1 MERLR
6 YSCNLCFRRFNNG
19 RALGGHMRFH
29 AVSAAATSLL
39 QGGSSASLGQKVEG
53 KEVGASYGLRANPR
67 KSFRLVDP
75 EFASE
80 ELQAGSSVVVQ
91 DRESDTESPTAVH
104 NPVKRQRTSLME
116 AKPESSISDMTPEE
130 DVALSLLMLSRDSS
144 WAAASVDV
152 RPSEGSNEDE
162 DEEEEEGEGEGKVWP
177 SRAPP
182 PLRKGR
188 GRYQSGPCKKVFRSY
203 QALGG
208 HQASHKKTNG
218 HAPATEPG
226 QIYGEADSA
235 DAKIHQCP
243 ICLRVFSSG
252 QALGGHKRAHF
263 TSSLPISVAKS
274 SVPLYPPPRSRLR
287 TSSWVAAASANST
300 SLFDLNSPAT
310 ADDEV
315 ELSAISDME
324 GHI

>member
-1 MERLR
+1 MEQLR
-6 YSCNLCFRRFNNG
+6 YSCNLCFRRFSNG

-29 AVSAAATSLL
+29 AVSTAAASLL
-39 QGGSSASLGQKVEG
+39 PGGSSASLGQKVEG
-53 KEVGASYGLRANPR
+53 KEAGASYGLRANPR

-80 ELQAGSSVVVQ
+80 ELPAGSSVVVQ
-91 DRESDTESPTAVH
+91 DRESDTESPTAIRSS
-104 NPVKRQRTSLME
+104 VKRPRATHME
-116 AKPESSISDMTPEE
+116 AKPASSFSDTTPEE

-162 DEEEEEGEGEGKVWP
+162 EEEGEGEGKIWP

-182 PLRKGR
+182 PPRKGR

-203 QALGG
+203 QALGS
-208 HQASHKKTNG
+208 HQATHKRTNG
-218 HAPATEPG
+218 RAPATEPD

-235 DAKIHQCP
+235 DAKIHECP

-263 TSSLPISVAKS
+263 TSSLPIVVAKS
-274 SVPLYPPPRSRLR
+274 SVPLYPPPRSRLS

-315 ELSAISDME
+315 ELSDISDMQ

>member
-1 MERLR
+1 MEQFR
-6 YSCNLCFRRFNNG
+6 YSCNLCSRCFSNG

-29 AVSAAATSLL
+29 AVSTAAASLL
-39 QGGSSASLGQKVEG
+39 PGGSSASLGQKVES
-53 KEVGASYGLRANPR
+53 KEAGASYGLRANPR

-80 ELQAGSSVVVQ
+80 ELPAGSSVVVQ
-91 DRESDTESPTAVH
+91 DRESDTESPTAIRSS
-104 NPVKRQRTSLME
+104 VKRPRATHME
-116 AKPESSISDMTPEE
+116 AKPASSFSDTTPEE

-144 WAAASVDV
+144 WASASVDV

-162 DEEEEEGEGEGKVWP
+162 EEEGEGEGKIWP

-182 PLRKGR
+182 PPRKGR

-203 QALGG
+203 QALGS
-208 HQASHKKTNG
+208 HQATHKRTNG
-218 HAPATEPG
+218 RAPATEPD

-235 DAKIHQCP
+235 DAKIHECP
-243 ICLRVFSSG
+243 ICLRVFISG

-263 TSSLPISVAKS
+263 TSSLPIAVAKS
-274 SVPLYPPPRSRLR
+274 SVPLYPPPRSRLS

-300 SLFDLNSPAT
+300 RLFDLNSPAT

-315 ELSAISDME
+315 ELSAISDMQ
-324 GHI
+324 GHT